1 MNELFFFSLRGLA
14 RGRRLL
20 VVAVLLAVPAL
31 LALAEAAGASN
42 ENSGRFTID
51 LFAQLVL
58 PVLLPLTAL
67 IFATTALGSEIEDRT
82 MVYLTLRPVSRLSIV
97 LAKLL
102 AAVLITTLL
111 VEMSLAVTY
120 GIAAHAAP
128 DGRALGALL
137 LAGLGGCL
145 AYTSAF
151 LLLGLLAP
159 RRALVIGFV
168 YVLVWEGLVAGFSP
182 ALAALSVHRYVDGA
196 LHAALGNSALA
207 GYTAIDVGGGASAA
221 VLAGIVAVTIAACN
235 WGVQRLELP

>member
-1 MNELFFFSLRGLA
+1 MNEIFLFSLRGLA

-42 ENSGRFTID
+42 EDPGRFTID

-82 MVYLTLRPVSRLSIV
+82 LVYLTLRPVSRLSVV

-102 AAVLITTLL
+102 ATVLITAIL
-111 VEMSLAVTY
+111 VEMSLAATY
-120 GIAAHAAP
+120 GIAAHAAI

-145 AYTSAF
+145 AYTGAF

-168 YVLVWEGLVAGFSP
+168 YVLIWEGLVAGFAP

-196 LHAALGNSALA
+196 LHAALGASSLA
-207 GYTAIDVGGGASAA
+207 AYTTVDVSGAVSVA
-221 VLAGIVAVTIAACN
+221 VLAAIVAVAVAGCTK
-235 WGVQRLELP
+235 GLQLLELP